1 MSGHSKWST
10 IRHKKAAQD
19 SKRANV
25 FTKLGNMITVAAH
38 EGGGDMNTNFK
49 LKMATDKARSENM
62 PKDNIE
68 RAIKRGTGELKEGS
82 QIEEIIYEA
91 YGPGQTAMLIKTAT
105 DNKNRT
111 VGEIRHLLTKNNG
124 KFVPSGSVSYMFETI
139 GNVVVSTKNIKD
151 IEEFEMIAIEAG
163 AEDIEKNEDN
173 LIIKTRPVD
182 TQRVKEVVEKE
193 GFETERAELVFE
205 ADQKNKLEKENR
217 EKYLRLIE
225 VLEENDDVID
235 IYDNLE

>member
-1 MSGHSKWST
+1 
-10 IRHKKAAQD
+10 
-19 SKRANV
+19 
-25 FTKLGNMITVAAH
+25 
-38 EGGGDMNTNFK
+38 
-49 LKMATDKARSENM
+49 
-62 PKDNIE
+62 
-68 RAIKRGTGELKEGS
+68 
-82 QIEEIIYEA
+82 
-91 YGPGQTAMLIKTAT
+91 MLIKTAT